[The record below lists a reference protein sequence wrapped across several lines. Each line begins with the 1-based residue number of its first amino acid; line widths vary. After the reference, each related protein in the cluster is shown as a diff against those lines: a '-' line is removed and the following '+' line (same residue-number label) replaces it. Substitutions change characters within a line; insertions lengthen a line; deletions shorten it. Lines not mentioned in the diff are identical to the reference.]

1 MKLNPDC
8 IRDILISVELN
19 TDARTHFLYPEEIDK
34 CPNLSNYSDN
44 EIRYHISQCAMSN
57 LILSRNE
64 DLAGN
69 IRIIDLTP
77 SGHEFLANM
86 RSDTVWSKTKNIAHE
101 IGVTSLT
108 ALKDVS
114 TAVLTEII
122 KASLHLN

>member
-19 TDARTHFLYPEEIDK
+19 TDSQKHLLYPAELDK
-34 CPNLSNYSDN
+34 CPDLSNYSDN
-44 EIRYHISQCAMSN
+44 EIRYHLNQCARSN
-57 LILSRNE
+57 LIYAQKE

-77 SGHEFLANM
+77 GGHEFLANM
-86 RSDTVWSKTKNIAHE
+86 RSDTVWNKTKNVAHE

-108 ALKDVS
+108 ALKDIS
-114 TAVLTEII
+114 TALLTEII